1 MWPVV
6 KRSLVIGAVCLAG
19 VGGTAYAE
27 FTDVLEVKVPF
38 PFIVGNH
45 TLPAGQYSIEREDDM
60 GGALVIRGE
69 HGTAGSAVLNTIP
82 ASGREAGGEHPA
94 IEFKR
99 MENNEYRL
107 QTIWTG
113 DGLDRAVVVR

>member
-1 MWPVV
+1 
-6 KRSLVIGAVCLAG
+6 
-19 VGGTAYAE
+19 
-27 FTDVLEVKVPF
+27 
-38 PFIVGNH
+38 
-45 TLPAGQYSIEREDDM
+45 M

>member
-6 KRSLVIGAVCLAG
+6 KRSIVLGAVSLAG
-19 VGGTAYAE
+19 ISGTAFAA

-60 GGALVIRGE
+60 GGVLVIRGE
-69 HGTAGSAVLNTIP
+69 HGTTGSAVLNTIP
-82 ASGREAGGEHPA
+82 ASSREPAGEHPA

-99 MENNEYRL
+99 MENNE
-107 QTIWTG
+107 
-113 DGLDRAVVVR
+113 

>member
-45 TLPAGQYSIEREDDM
+45 TLPAGS
-60 GGALVIRGE
+60 
-69 HGTAGSAVLNTIP
+69 TASNARTTW
-82 ASGREAGGEHPA
+82 AARS
-94 IEFKR
+94 
-99 MENNEYRL
+99 
-107 QTIWTG
+107 
-113 DGLDRAVVVR
+113 